1 MERLSVNVSESS
13 STWYNHNIIASKY
26 MSYACSIIN
35 TKLNVYLCSF
45 LAHPSFETMLD
56 ILHNIF
62 FTTVHL
68 SNTQEIQIIS
78 LYKFK
83 IAIILLFFKT
93 TFHLLNS
100 DTYLINTY
108 FTEIPIFITNFR
120 NFKITNIL

>member
-1 MERLSVNVSESS
+1 MERLSVNVSKSS

-26 MSYACSIIN
+26 MSYACGIIN
-35 TKLNVYLCSF
+35 TKLNVYLCFF

-56 ILHNIF
+56 IVHNIF

-83 IAIILLFFKT
+83 IAIIILFFKT

-100 DTYLINTY
+100 DTYLLDTY